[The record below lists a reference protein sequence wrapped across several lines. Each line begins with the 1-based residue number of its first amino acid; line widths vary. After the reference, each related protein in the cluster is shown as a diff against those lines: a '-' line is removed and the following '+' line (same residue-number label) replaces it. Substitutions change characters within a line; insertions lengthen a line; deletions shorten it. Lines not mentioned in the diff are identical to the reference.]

1 MIGDGSARFMLLL
14 TKLCWLRPSDCAVA
28 RTSSLRILV
37 VWIALTSQSAV
48 GQCPGD
54 FDRDGAVA
62 IHEIIT
68 TIRNSLEGCAAPG
81 PRFVNNGD
89 GTITDQQMGLMW
101 EQKVERDDRRPSW
114 AGSCINTPGTYCQP
128 NVEAA
133 ALCAAHADG
142 AVGCG
147 LCSDGGA
154 CAPSETVWEW
164 AADLNRRKYG
174 GHADWRIPTREELRS
189 IVDYAAV
196 ASPVVDEAF
205 NGADC
210 GTGCFDIVSPACSC
224 TQVIDDYWTASV
236 FAPIPYIAWTVG
248 FGNGAL
254 SATIRTEPRF
264 VRAVRDVSP

>member
-1 MIGDGSARFMLLL
+1 MGAQRPIGFWIFVA
-14 TKLCWLRPSDCAVA
+14 WL
-28 RTSSLRILV
+28 
-37 VWIALTSQSAV
+37 ALTSQTAV
-48 GQCPGD
+48 GQCLGD

-68 TIRNSLEGCAAPG
+68 AIRNSLEGCARPG
-81 PRFVNNGD
+81 IRFVNNRD
-89 GTITDQQMGLMW
+89 GTISDQQTGLIW
-101 EQKVERDDRRPSW
+101 EQKVERDERRPSW
-114 AGSCINTPGTYCQP
+114 AGSCLDTPGTYCQP

-142 AVGCG
+142 AVGCD

-164 AADLNRRKYG
+164 AADLNRRMYG
-174 GHADWRIPTREELRS
+174 GHDDWRIPAREELQS

-196 ASPVVDEAF
+196 ASPVVDAAF
-205 NGADC
+205 GGADC
-210 GTGCFDIVSPACSC
+210 GTGCFDILSPTCSC
-224 TQVIDDYWTASV
+224 TQVVDDYWTASV

-264 VRAVRDVSP
+264 VRAVRDGSP